1 MSNNKQETIEEAAE
15 RILSKEGVKQH
26 PSGLETY
33 LKGNV
38 INAMVE
44 MVEWQGERMYSE
56 EEVLELLHDRMIY
69 TLGSDYQRTTTNKWF
84 EQFKKSNK

>member
-15 RILSKEGVKQH
+15 RILSKEGIKQH

-44 MVEWQGERMYSE
+44 MVKWQEERMYSE
-56 EEVLELLHDRMIY
+56 KEVYHILLEHTAYMFMGKGRK
-69 TLGSDYQRTTTNKWF
+69 TLTEWF